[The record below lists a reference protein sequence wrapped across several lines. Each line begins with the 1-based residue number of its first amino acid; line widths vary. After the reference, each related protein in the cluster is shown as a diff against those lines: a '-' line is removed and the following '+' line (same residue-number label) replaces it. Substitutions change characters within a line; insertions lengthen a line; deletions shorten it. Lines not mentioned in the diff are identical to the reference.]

1 MDKLKFVEE
10 PVRTTYKAVVFRNR
24 EYRLI
29 CVAVI
34 AMRPYCP
41 NTLPLDLFR
50 LLATTESG
58 QKKQLK
64 AIIKCLLKLF
74 DSGFLNQ

>member
-1 MDKLKFVEE
+1 MQKY
-10 PVRTTYKAVVFRNR
+10 YKAVVFRNR

-34 AMRPYCP
+34 AMRTYFHSSRQSELPRTECALPTKLLSP

-50 LLATTESG
+50 PVG
-58 QKKQLK
+58 H
-64 AIIKCLLKLF
+64 
-74 DSGFLNQ
+74 N